1 MGVFL
6 FHPVL
11 TFPGVFRTMSSI
23 PANFDELDTAP
34 AGLVNFPIRDL
45 DRFFNEVERVINMNF
60 VGRNGNVN
68 LSWTSLQIGYMKCI
82 VNIIQ
87 FGR

>member
-6 FHPVL
+6 FHSVFTL
-11 TFPGVFRTMSSI
+11 PGELRTMSSI
-23 PANFDELDTAP
+23 PTNFDELDTAP
-34 AGLVNFPIRDL
+34 AGLVHFPIRNL

-68 LSWTSLQIGYMKCI
+68 LSWTPL
-82 VNIIQ
+82 
-87 FGR
+87 

>member
-6 FHPVL
+6 FHSVL
-11 TFPGVFRTMSSI
+11 TLPGEFRTMSSI
-23 PANFDELDTAP
+23 PTNFDELDTAP
-34 AGLVNFPIRDL
+34 AGLVYFPIRDL
-45 DRFFNEVERVINMNF
+45 NRFFNEMERVVNMNF

>member
-1 MGVFL
+1 
-6 FHPVL
+6 
-11 TFPGVFRTMSSI
+11 MSSI
-23 PANFDELDTAP
+23 PANLDELDTAP
-34 AGLVNFPIRDL
+34 AGLVHFPIRDL
-45 DRFFNEVERVINMNF
+45 DRFFNEMECVINMNF